1 MKIWESRTIAN
12 MKKLTP
18 EEKQKR
24 KVYKRILKETRKKLK
39 RWAKE
44 WTPFDWA
51 DVVEPMIISL
61 EGMQRYYENN
71 FNVVA
76 QDDEGLPSRLEM
88 CNHIIE
94 TYYQFIDCEDWREE
108 DDKWIAFMNVLK
120 AYLRYIWD

>member
-1 MKIWESRTIAN
+1 MRTWESRIIAN

-51 DVVEPMIISL
+51 DAIEPMIFSL

-94 TYYQFIDCEDWREE
+94 TYYQFIECEDWREE

>member
-1 MKIWESRTIAN
+1 MTN

-44 WTPFDWA
+44 WTPFDWS

-61 EGMQRYYENN
+61 ESMQRYYENN

-76 QDDEGLPSRLEM
+76 QDDQGLPTRLEM

-94 TYYQFIDCEDWREE
+94 TYYQFIECEDWRLE

>member
-1 MKIWESRTIAN
+1 MKTWESRTMTS

-94 TYYQFIDCEDWREE
+94 AYYKFIECEDWREE